1 MEADADRTNKKITTV
16 CAGRIIA
23 RLHFR
28 LASGGKVRT
37 LALTF
42 YTMQSL
48 WNDTEAATFGTD
60 PLGQRVYTSRLLGRN
75 PELVLHGGGNTSVK
89 VDEKDFFGDSV
100 SLCYVKGSGWDLA
113 TIEREGFAPVRM
125 SALLKMAELP
135 AMTDADMVLQQR
147 AAMTNPN
154 APAASIEAILHA
166 ILPFKFVDHSHANAI
181 SALTCS
187 ENGEQ
192 RVAECFG
199 KRVLV
204 LPYVMPGFVL
214 AKQVNE
220 VLKTRDLR
228 KEGIEGIVLLKH
240 GLFTFADDAKASYE
254 KHIELVTLAEAWLLK
269 RSAGLQPASLPLRAE
284 VPRSIDLLALAQ
296 IRKAVSV
303 KRGFPQIARLLNA
316 PDQVAYSG
324 IGDAA
329 TRGPLTPDHS
339 IRTKRVPAVIG
350 EDIESGVQKFADD
363 YSAYF
368 KRHAKA
374 ETMLDPAPRFALW
387 QGNGIVCF
395 GDTVKDANIVAD
407 IATHTAK
414 TVALGE
420 ATGGWSPLSEQ
431 DIFAIEYWEL
441 EQAKL
446 RKGPSRKVH
455 QGKVALVTGCA
466 AGIGFAIAESLA
478 EQGAQVIGLDIDKEI
493 TGIMKKIGAIGIV
506 VNLTED
512 QPVTDAINFAVREFG
527 GIDIVVSNAGIF
539 PKNDYL
545 DVMAQTDWE
554 RTIMINLT
562 SHQKLMSKVIPFVKQ
577 GIDASII
584 FVGSRNFKAPGPGAS
599 AYSCSKAALTQLCR
613 VAALELAPHK
623 VRVNIVHPDAVFDT
637 KLWTPEALQKS
648 AARYGMTVEEYK
660 TKNLMKVEIKSKDI
674 GNMVSAMASP
684 LFAKVTGAQIP
695 VDGGN
700 DRVI

>member
-1 MEADADRTNKKITTV
+1 
-16 CAGRIIA
+16 
-23 RLHFR
+23 
-28 LASGGKVRT
+28 
-37 LALTF
+37 
-42 YTMQSL
+42 MQSL
-48 WNDTEAATFGTD
+48 WNDSDAAQFTD
-60 PLGQRVYTSRLLGRN
+60 ALGLRVYTSRLLGKN

-89 VDEKDFFGDSV
+89 VDEKDFFGDPV
-100 SLCYVKGSGWDLA
+100 SICYVKGSGWDLA

-135 AMTDADMVLQQR
+135 TMTDSDMVLQQR

-187 ENGEQ
+187 QDGEQ
-192 RVAECFG
+192 RVADCFG

-214 AKQVNE
+214 AKQVHE

-228 KEGIEGIVLLKH
+228 KEGIEGIVLMKH
-240 GLFTFADDAKASYE
+240 GLFTFADDAKSSYE
-254 KHIELVTLAEAWLLK
+254 KHIELVTVAEGYLAKSFAQNNPPAWPLADATPLDLLSLAKLRRSVSLK
-269 RSAGLQPASLPLRAE
+269 RG
-284 VPRSIDLLALAQ
+284 V
-296 IRKAVSV
+296 
-303 KRGFPQIARLLNA
+303 PQIARLLSEES
-316 PDQVAYSG
+316 QRAYST

-329 TRGPLTPDHS
+329 VRGPLTPDHS
-339 IRTKRVPAVIG
+339 IRTKRIPAVIG
-350 EDIESGVQKFADD
+350 EDIDAGVQQFADD
-363 YSAYF
+363 YAAYF
-368 KRHAKA
+368 MRNATT

-387 QGNGIVCF
+387 KGNGIVCF

-407 IATHTAK
+407 IATHTAN
-414 TVALGE
+414 TVIVGE
-420 ATGGWSPLSEQ
+420 RTGGWAPLSEQ

-446 RKGPSRKVH
+446 RKGPARKVH

-478 EQGAQVIGLDIDKEI
+478 EQGAQVVGLDIDKEI
-493 TGIMKKIGAIGIV
+493 PEIMKKIGGIGIV

-512 QPVTDAINFAVREFG
+512 QPVQDAIDFTVREFG

-545 DVMAQTDWE
+545 DVMAQPDWD

-562 SHQKLMSKVIPFVKQ
+562 SHQKLMNKVIPFVKQ
-577 GIDASII
+577 GLDGSII

-674 GNMVSAMASP
+674 GNMVAAMASP

>member
-1 MEADADRTNKKITTV
+1 
-16 CAGRIIA
+16 
-23 RLHFR
+23 
-28 LASGGKVRT
+28 
-37 LALTF
+37 
-42 YTMQSL
+42 MQSL
-48 WNDTEAATFGTD
+48 WSDSEAAQYND
-60 PLGQRVYTSRLLGRN
+60 DLGLRVYTSRLLGKN

-89 VDEKDFFGDSV
+89 VDEKDFFGDAV
-100 SLCYVKGSGWDLA
+100 SICYVKGSGWDLA

-125 SALLKMAELP
+125 NALLKMAELP
-135 AMTDADMVLQQR
+135 TMSDSDMVLQQR

-181 SALTCS
+181 AALTCH
-187 ENGEQ
+187 NDGEK
-192 RVAECFG
+192 RVADCFG

-214 AKQVNE
+214 AKQVHE

-228 KEGIEGIVLLKH
+228 AEGIEGIILMKH
-240 GLFTFADDAKASYE
+240 GLFTFADDAKSSYE
-254 KHIELVTLAEAWLLK
+254 KHIELVTVAEEYLAK
-269 RSAGLQPASLPLRAE
+269 RSSGTLARTSAPVASSSEETSERTGVSALLSLSKLR
-284 VPRSIDLLALAQ
+284 R
-296 IRKAVSV
+296 AVSQ

-316 PDQVAYSG
+316 PDQVAYA
-324 IGDAA
+324 IVGDAA
-329 TRGPLTPDHS
+329 VRGPLTPDHS
-339 IRTKRVPAVIG
+339 IRTKRIPAVIG
-350 EDIESGVQKFADD
+350 EDIDAGVQQFADD
-363 YSAYF
+363 YATYF
-368 KRHAKA
+368 KRNAKD

-387 QGNGIVCF
+387 QGHGIVCF

-407 IATHTAK
+407 IATATAK
-414 TVALGE
+414 TVAIGE
-420 ATGGWSPLSEQ
+420 ATGGWAPLSEQ

-446 RKGPSRKVH
+446 RKGPARKVH

-478 EQGAQVIGLDIDKEI
+478 EQGAQVVGLDIDKEI
-493 TGIMKKIGAIGIV
+493 PEIMKKIGGIGIV

-512 QPVTDAINFAVREFG
+512 QPVQDAIDFTVREFG

-545 DVMAQTDWE
+545 DVMAQPDWD
-554 RTIMINLT
+554 RTVMINLT
-562 SHQKLMSKVIPFVKQ
+562 SHQKLMNKVIPFVKQ
-577 GIDASII
+577 GIDGSII

-674 GNMVSAMASP
+674 GNMVAAMASP

>member
-1 MEADADRTNKKITTV
+1 
-16 CAGRIIA
+16 
-23 RLHFR
+23 
-28 LASGGKVRT
+28 
-37 LALTF
+37 
-42 YTMQSL
+42 MQSL
-48 WNDTEAATFGTD
+48 WNDSDAAQFTD
-60 PLGQRVYTSRLLGRN
+60 ALGLRVYTSRLLGKN

-89 VDEKDFFGDSV
+89 VDEKDFFGDAV
-100 SLCYVKGSGWDLA
+100 SICYVKGSGWDLA

-135 AMTDADMVLQQR
+135 TMTDSDMVLQQR

-187 ENGEQ
+187 QDGEK
-192 RVAECFG
+192 RVADCFG

-214 AKQVNE
+214 AKQVHE
-220 VLKTRDLR
+220 VLKTLDLR
-228 KEGIEGIVLLKH
+228 AEGIEGIVLMKH
-240 GLFTFADDAKASYE
+240 GLFTFADDAKSSYE
-254 KHIELVTLAEAWLLK
+254 KHIELVTVAEGFLANQVNAVNNV
-269 RSAGLQPASLPLRAE
+269 ATTGQ
-284 VPRSIDLLALAQ
+284 VDLLALAKL
-296 IRKAVSV
+296 RRAVSQ
-303 KRGFPQIARLLNA
+303 KRGHAQVARLLNA
-316 PDQVAYSG
+316 PDQVAYST

-329 TRGPLTPDHS
+329 VRGPLTPDHS
-339 IRTKRVPAVIG
+339 IRTKRIPAVIG
-350 EDIESGVQKFADD
+350 EDIDAGVQQYADD
-363 YSAYF
+363 YAAYF
-368 KRHAKA
+368 KRNATT

-387 QGNGIVCF
+387 KGNGIVCF

-407 IATHTAK
+407 IATHTAN
-414 TVALGE
+414 TVIVGE
-420 ATGGWSPLSEQ
+420 RTGGWAPLSEQ

-446 RKGPSRKVH
+446 RKGPARKVH

-478 EQGAQVIGLDIDKEI
+478 EQGAQVVGLDIDKDIPE
-493 TGIMKKIGAIGIV
+493 IMKKIGGIGIV

-512 QPVTDAINFAVREFG
+512 QPVQDAIDFTVREFG

-545 DVMAQTDWE
+545 DVMAQPDWD

-562 SHQKLMSKVIPFVKQ
+562 SHQKLMNKVVPFVKQ
-577 GIDASII
+577 GLDASII

-613 VAALELAPHK
+613 VAALELAPNK

-637 KLWTPEALQKS
+637 KLWTPEALAKS

-674 GNMVSAMASP
+674 GNMVAAMASP

>member
-1 MEADADRTNKKITTV
+1 
-16 CAGRIIA
+16 
-23 RLHFR
+23 
-28 LASGGKVRT
+28 
-37 LALTF
+37 
-42 YTMQSL
+42 MQSL

-89 VDEKDFFGDSV
+89 ADEKDFFGEPV
-100 SLCYVKGSGWDLA
+100 KICYVKGSGWDLA
-113 TIEREGFAPVRM
+113 TIERAGFSPVRM
-125 SALLKMAELP
+125 SALLKMAELS

-181 SALTCS
+181 SALTCNKNS
-187 ENGEQ
+187 EQ
-192 RVAECFG
+192 RVVECFG

-204 LPYVMPGFVL
+204 LPYVMPGFLL
-214 AKQVNE
+214 AKQVHD

-254 KHIELVTLAEAWLLK
+254 KHIELVTLAEEFLK
-269 RSAGLQPASLPLRAE
+269 GSAGVSPVLSDSRAGS
-284 VPRSIDLLALAQ
+284 PRSLDLLSLAKL
-296 IRKAVSV
+296 RKAVSA
-303 KRGFPQIARLLNA
+303 KRGFPQIARMLNA
-316 PDQVAYSG
+316 PDQIAYTS

-329 TRGPLTPDHS
+329 IRGPLTPDHS
-339 IRTKRVPAVIG
+339 IRTKRVPAIIG
-350 EDIESGVQKFADD
+350 EDIESSLQKFADD
-363 YSAYF
+363 YAAYF
-368 KRHAKA
+368 KRHAKD

-414 TVALGE
+414 TVAIGE
-420 ATGGWSPLSEQ
+420 ATGGWAPLSEQ

-493 TGIMKKIGAIGIV
+493 PGIMQKIGAIGIV

-545 DVMAQTDWE
+545 DVMAQSDWD
-554 RTIMINLT
+554 RTLMINLT

-613 VAALELAPHK
+613 VAAMELAPDK

-674 GNMVSAMASP
+674 GNMVAAMASP
-684 LFAKVTGAQIP
+684 LFSKVTGAQIP

>member
-1 MEADADRTNKKITTV
+1 MK
-16 CAGRIIA
+16 
-23 RLHFR
+23 
-28 LASGGKVRT
+28 
-37 LALTF
+37 
-42 YTMQSL
+42 SL
-48 WNDTEAATFGTD
+48 WNDTEAASFGTD

-75 PELVLHGGGNTSVK
+75 PDLVLHGGGNTSVK
-89 VDEKDFFGDSV
+89 VEETDFFGAPV

-113 TIEREGFAPVRM
+113 TIERAGFAPVRM
-125 SALLKMAELP
+125 EALLKMAELES
-135 AMTDADMVLQQR
+135 MTDSDMVLQQR
-147 AAMTNPN
+147 VAMTDPN

-181 SALTCS
+181 SAMTCAKD
-187 ENGEQ
+187 GEA
-192 RVAECFG
+192 RVNEVFG

-214 AKQVNE
+214 AKQVHE
-220 VLKTRDLR
+220 AMKKTDLR

-254 KHIELVTLAEAWLLK
+254 KHIELVTLAEEWLAKKGGGKPATGEAKVDLK
-269 RSAGLQPASLPLRAE
+269 ELATLR
-284 VPRSIDLLALAQ
+284 R
-296 IRKAVSV
+296 AVS
-303 KRGFPQIARLLNA
+303 KARGVPVIAKLNA
-316 PDQVAYSG
+316 TPGAAGYSNAAGVADFG
-324 IGDAA
+324 

-339 IRTKRVPAVIG
+339 IRTKRAPAFLAG
-350 EDIESGVQKFADD
+350 DDIDGSIAKFVDD
-363 YSAYF
+363 YKAYF
-368 KRHAKA
+368 ERHKSDAH
-374 ETMLDPAPRFALW
+374 TMLDPAPRFVIW
-387 QGNGIVCF
+387 PRRGIVGF
-395 GDTVKDANIVAD
+395 GDTLKDAKIVAD
-407 IATHTAK
+407 ISEATHK
-414 TVALGE
+414 TVALAE
-420 ATGGWSPLSEQ
+420 AVGQWEPLSEK
-431 DIFAIEYWEL
+431 DIFEIEYWEL

-446 RKGPSRKVH
+446 RKGSARKVH
-455 QGKVALVTGCA
+455 QGKIALVTGCA

-478 EQGAQVIGLDIDKEI
+478 EQGAQVVGLDIDKDIPE
-493 TGIMKKIGAIGIV
+493 IMKKIGAVGIV

-512 QPVTDAINFAVREFG
+512 QPVQDAIDFAVREYG

-539 PKNDYL
+539 PKNDNL
-545 DVMAQTDWE
+545 DVMAQTDWD
-554 RTIMINLT
+554 RTISINLT
-562 SHQKLMSKVIPFVKQ
+562 SHQKLMNKVIPFVKL

-674 GNMVSAMASP
+674 GNMVAAMASP